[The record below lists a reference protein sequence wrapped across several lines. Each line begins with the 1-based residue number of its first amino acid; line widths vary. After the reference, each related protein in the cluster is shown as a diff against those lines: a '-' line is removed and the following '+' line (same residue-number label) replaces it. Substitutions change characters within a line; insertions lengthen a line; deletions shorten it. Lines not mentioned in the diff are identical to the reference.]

1 MAEHRVFSGMRPSG
15 RLHVG
20 NYVGALQN
28 WVAIQEEYDCI
39 CCAVDV
45 PALTEMQAEAQNRMG
60 IRGAMP

>member
-1 MAEHRVFSGMRPSG
+1 MRPSG
-15 RLHVG
+15 RLLVG
-20 NYVGALQN
+20 SYVGALQN
-28 WVAIQEEYDCI
+28 WVANQEEYDCI

>member
-20 NYVGALQN
+20 SYVWALQN

-39 CCAVDV
+39 YYAADV
-45 PALTEMQAEAQNRMG
+45 PALTDMQGGVQG
-60 IRGAMP
+60 VRGAMP